1 MIFFWT
7 IEILEDRAFTNNW
20 FNSTHDLNLTKTDLP
35 SVATKGQLFQFNG
48 VLYEQTYAVAMGLPL
63 GPFLANV
70 FMSSI
75 EDNLARG
82 GKLPSFYRRYV
93 DDTLTIVPNIET
105 ASIW

>member
-20 FNSTHDLNLTKTDLP
+20 FNSTHDLNLTKTDLL

-48 VLYEQTYAVAMGLPL
+48 VLYEQTYGVAMGLPL

-75 EDNLARG
+75 EDNPERG

-105 ASIW
+105 TSIW

>member
-20 FNSTHDLNLTKTDLP
+20 FNLTHHLNLTKTDLL

-48 VLYEQTYAVAMGLPL
+48 VLYEQTYGVAMGLPL

-75 EDNLARG
+75 EDNLERK
-82 GKLPSFYRRYV
+82 GKLPCFY
-93 DDTLTIVPNIET
+93 
-105 ASIW
+105 